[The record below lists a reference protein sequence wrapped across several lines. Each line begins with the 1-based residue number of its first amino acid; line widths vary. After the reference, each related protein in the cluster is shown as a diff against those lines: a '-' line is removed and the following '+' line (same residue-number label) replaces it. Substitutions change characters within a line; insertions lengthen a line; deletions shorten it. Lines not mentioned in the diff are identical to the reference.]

1 MKRKLFNKIFISFI
15 CLTILFTDTV
25 LAESVNIIN
34 FKEYLLNSFEINNGY
49 EEYEEYSTE
58 RAINLEESVNSLLE
72 EHISNVIE
80 YSEIKSNEVEM
91 SLIEYGNSVKEN
103 VLNELNEIKNNIG
116 SNIDSDSNSTID
128 SDISIDS
135 DSSINNDNFIDID
148 ENNNVPSQGTEEKD
162 NNDYLE

>member
-1 MKRKLFNKIFISFI
+1 MKRKLFNKIFISLI
-15 CLTILFTDTV
+15 CLTIFFTDTV

-34 FKEYLLNSFEINNGY
+34 FKEYLLNSFEINNGC

-91 SLIEYGNSVKEN
+91 SLIAYGNSVKEN

-116 SNIDSDSNSTID
+116 SNIDSYSNSTID
-128 SDISIDS
+128 SD
-135 DSSINNDNFIDID
+135 SSINSDNYIDID
-148 ENNNVPSQGTEEKD
+148 ENNSIPNQATEEKD

>member
-91 SLIEYGNSVKEN
+91 SLIAYGNSVKEN

>member
-1 MKRKLFNKIFISFI
+1 MKRKLFNKIFISLI
-15 CLTILFTDTV
+15 CLTIFFTDTV

-34 FKEYLLNSFEINNGY
+34 FKEYLLNSFEINNGC

-91 SLIEYGNSVKEN
+91 SLIAYGNSVKEN

-116 SNIDSDSNSTID
+116 SNIDSYSNSTID
-128 SDISIDS
+128 SD
-135 DSSINNDNFIDID
+135 SSINSDNYIDID
-148 ENNNVPSQGTEEKD
+148 ENNNVPTQGTEEKD
-162 NNDYLE
+162 NNDYLD

>member
-1 MKRKLFNKIFISFI
+1 MKRKLFNKIFISLI

-72 EHISNVIE
+72 EHISNLIE

-91 SLIEYGNSVKEN
+91 SLIAYGNSVKEN

-128 SDISIDS
+128 SD
-135 DSSINNDNFIDID
+135 SSINSDNYIDID
-148 ENNNVPSQGTEEKD
+148 ENNSIPTQGTEEKD

>member
-91 SLIEYGNSVKEN
+91 SLIAYGNSVKEN

-128 SDISIDS
+128 SD
-135 DSSINNDNFIDID
+135 SSINSDNYIDID
-148 ENNNVPSQGTEEKD
+148 ENNNLPTQGTEEKD
-162 NNDYLE
+162 NNDYLD

>member
-1 MKRKLFNKIFISFI
+1 MKRKLFNKIFISLI

-91 SLIEYGNSVKEN
+91 SLIAYGNSVKEN

-128 SDISIDS
+128 SD
-135 DSSINNDNFIDID
+135 SSINSDNYIDID
-148 ENNNVPSQGTEEKD
+148 ENNNLPTQGTEEKD
-162 NNDYLE
+162 NNDYLD

>member
-1 MKRKLFNKIFISFI
+1 MKRKLFNKIFISLI
-15 CLTILFTDTV
+15 CLTIFFTDTV

-34 FKEYLLNSFEINNGY
+34 FKEYLLNSFEINNGC

-91 SLIEYGNSVKEN
+91 SLIAYGNSVKEN

-116 SNIDSDSNSTID
+116 SNIDSYSNSTID
-128 SDISIDS
+128 SD
-135 DSSINNDNFIDID
+135 SSINSDNYIDID
-148 ENNNVPSQGTEEKD
+148 ENNNVPTQGTEEKD

>member
-1 MKRKLFNKIFISFI
+1 MKRKLFNKIFISLI
-15 CLTILFTDTV
+15 CLTIFFTDTV

-49 EEYEEYSTE
+49 EEYEEYSSE
-58 RAINLEESVNSLLE
+58 RAINLEESVNLLLE

-91 SLIEYGNSVKEN
+91 SLIAYGNSVKEE

-116 SNIDSDSNSTID
+116 SNIDIDSNSTID
-128 SDISIDS
+128 SD
-135 DSSINNDNFIDID
+135 SSINSDNFIDID
-148 ENNNVPSQGTEEKD
+148 ENNSIPNQATEEKY

>member
-1 MKRKLFNKIFISFI
+1 MKRKLFNKIFISLI

-91 SLIEYGNSVKEN
+91 SLIAYGNSVKEN

-116 SNIDSDSNSTID
+116 SNIDSYSNSTID
-128 SDISIDS
+128 SD
-135 DSSINNDNFIDID
+135 SSINSDNYIDID
-148 ENNNVPSQGTEEKD
+148 ENNNVPTQGTEEKD
-162 NNDYLE
+162 NNDYLD